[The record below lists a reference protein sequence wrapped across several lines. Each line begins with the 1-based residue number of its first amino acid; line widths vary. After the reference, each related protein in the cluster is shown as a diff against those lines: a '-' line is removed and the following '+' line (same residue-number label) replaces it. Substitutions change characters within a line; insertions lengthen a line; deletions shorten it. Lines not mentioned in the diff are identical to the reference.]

1 MSQLG
6 EIKSSQNFRR
16 WKQRLRLA
24 LRPLWARLVLF
35 LDFHFISGKG
45 GGSCDES
52 TDGDNSEEP
61 KDVESPANTVTKEK
75 TCSCQPSNPPVVT
88 NDYFSLELDQVC
100 TSYLEPQKRQIDE
113 TYKTSLWLDHQ
124 LNTGLRSSQLY
135 SEGKN
140 MRKGSFFQCC
150 RF

>member
-1 MSQLG
+1 M
-6 EIKSSQNFRR
+6 
-16 WKQRLRLA
+16 RLA

-35 LDFHFISGKG
+35 LNFHFISGKG

-100 TSYLEPQKRQIDE
+100 TLYLEPKKDKL
-113 TYKTSLWLDHQ
+113 TKLTKFLF
-124 LNTGLRSSQLY
+124 G
-135 SEGKN
+135 
-140 MRKGSFFQCC
+140 
-150 RF
+150 